1 MTCWWAIFSFY
12 WKWVFI
18 YFDFFSPPLMP
29 PRSSLSPYQS
39 NFILFPPPPTKKPK
53 PKQKIAKQKALK
65 KQNSES
71 VLCGHLFWTCV
82 GLSWT
87 VIDVEFHKDYGSF
100 SFKPNTFSV
109 VSSSYRSWLFPFL
122 PDSVPLFLC
131 CYLLILFSS
140 FCLPLTSHT
149 DSSAFAPQML
159 GFLLSLKN
167 KGWGLDKWPRS

>member
-18 YFDFFSPPLMP
+18 YFDFFPPPLMP

-39 NFILFPPPPTKKPK
+39 NFILFPTPPPKKTQTKAKNSK
-53 PKQKIAKQKALK
+53 TKSSQKT

-71 VLCGHLFWTCV
+71 VLCGHLSWTCV

-87 VIDVEFHKDYGSF
+87 VVDVEFHKDCGSF
-100 SFKPNTFSV
+100 SFKPNTFSI

-122 PDSVPLFLC
+122 PNSVPLFLC

-140 FCLPLTSHT
+140 LPSV
-149 DSSAFAPQML
+149 
-159 GFLLSLKN
+159 FLWLPIQTHLLRPPKC
-167 KGWGLDKWPRS
+167 WDFYFL